1 MLYKQKYSFKAF
13 YDDDD
18 DDDNINDN
26 NAVRFEIFHNEN
38 SVLKNIACVLIFLFI
53 YIFYLAI
60 FLRFC

>member
-13 YDDDD
+13 YDDD

-38 SVLKNIACVLIFLFI
+38 SVLKNIAFVLIFI

>member
-18 DDDNINDN
+18 DDDDND
-26 NAVRFEIFHNEN
+26 AVRFEIFHNEN

-53 YIFYLAI
+53 YIFYLAV